1 MSSGQPA
8 GGVGIAV
15 GIALPIRR
23 LRNEVTSWTSL
34 ASNVASALSVCAAGL
49 PILGMDE
56 LVASLA
62 PFLSEPPQA
71 NVSVE
76 ANVTATRGR
85 RRWGPTRLILKRS
98 RIGLLKLCPSPIA
111 RSGNEGFL
119 DSVGKPTYWRHLQG
133 ASSAQ
138 RPLPIHRMTMSALQG
153 PDTGEGVVVAVGVP
167 SVKIG
172 PVAMGEPVG

>member
-1 MSSGQPA
+1 MCILPKPNSLQSMISASVSSGQPL

-49 PILGMDE
+49 PVLGMDE

-62 PFLSEPPQA
+62 PFLLEPPQA

-76 ANVTATRGR
+76 ANVTATKATR
-85 RRWGPTRLILKRS
+85 RRGPTRLILTFVR
-98 RIGLLKLCPSPIA
+98 
-111 RSGNEGFL
+111 
-119 DSVGKPTYWRHLQG
+119 
-133 ASSAQ
+133 
-138 RPLPIHRMTMSALQG
+138 
-153 PDTGEGVVVAVGVP
+153 
-167 SVKIG
+167 
-172 PVAMGEPVG
+172 